1 MKQKETHAK
10 RRPNKTTLAI
20 EFDNEDLERLRQI
33 KKTDERSVG
42 YLVRRATKFWLE
54 SADAK
59 ELSRPQA
66 DRLEE
71 AISVEPAAQ
80 HRTREVSDTARPDS
94 MKFGPADHQM
104 GALRM
109 ALTRLFSRTPW
120 TQEAVLP
127 ERKELFDSLV
137 ADGTLDVSGSR
148 IMVSRHLSP
157 ESINGLL
164 ARLSQERL
172 NFT

>member
-1 MKQKETHAK
+1 MKQKETYAK

-33 KKTDERSVG
+33 GKADERSVG

-66 DRLEE
+66 DRMEE
-71 AISVEPAAQ
+71 AISIEPAAQ
-80 HRTREVSDTARPDS
+80 HRSRKVSDTRSDS
-94 MKFGPADHQM
+94 MKFVPADHQM

-120 TQEAVLP
+120 TREAVLP

-157 ESINGLL
+157 ESINELL

-172 NFT
+172 NFP